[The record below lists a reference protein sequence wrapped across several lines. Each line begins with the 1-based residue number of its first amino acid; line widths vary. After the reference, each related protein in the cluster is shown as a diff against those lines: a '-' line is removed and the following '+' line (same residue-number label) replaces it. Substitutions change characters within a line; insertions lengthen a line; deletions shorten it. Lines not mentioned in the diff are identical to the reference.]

1 MKNPISRTGWFITPK
16 SEAHLIELCK
26 GMSNASEAQRMVI
39 FTMNYCHHLVQE
51 ALEKE
56 EAKQEELSVIRDAVS
71 PRKYQLDRYPYS
83 TE

>member
-1 MKNPISRTGWFITPK
+1 MKNPITRTGWFITPK
-16 SEAHLIELCK
+16 SEEHLIELCK
-26 GMSNASEAQRMVI
+26 SMSNASEAQRMMI
-39 FTMNYCHHLVQE
+39 FTMNYCHFLVQE

-56 EAKQEELSVIRDAVS
+56 EARQEELSVMRDAVS